1 MKSISVI
8 IPSYND
14 SKKIYNCVNSLLNQS
29 VSNPVEI
36 LIVDSSNKEYQK
48 KVEKL
53 SSLDSRIKIIK
64 LDRQTFPGAARNIGI
79 DHSKGEIIVLIDS
92 DCEADQH
99 WLQNISNHIDD
110 NTVITGIIKNG
121 TKKSILGTCS
131 YLVEFN
137 NFLEFNHGKKRV
149 KTAATCNFAA
159 KRMVFEKVG
168 GFAESRAFE
177 DSLFC
182 HKLISIGGKIC
193 QYDDIIISHN
203 NKTKFKNISANQKML
218 GKYSAIVRLENN
230 MSPKAIFRF
239 PILSFL
245 LPLYRYFSIAT
256 RVIKTSH
263 IFQFILYTP
272 LIIYLL
278 IVWAVGF
285 YQGIFTYRAR

>member
-110 NTVITGIIKNG
+110 NTVITGIINNG
-121 TKKSILGTCS
+121 TKKSI
-131 YLVEFN
+131 
-137 NFLEFNHGKKRV
+137 
-149 KTAATCNFAA
+149 
-159 KRMVFEKVG
+159 
-168 GFAESRAFE
+168 
-177 DSLFC
+177 
-182 HKLISIGGKIC
+182 
-193 QYDDIIISHN
+193 
-203 NKTKFKNISANQKML
+203 
-218 GKYSAIVRLENN
+218 
-230 MSPKAIFRF
+230 
-239 PILSFL
+239 
-245 LPLYRYFSIAT
+245 
-256 RVIKTSH
+256 
-263 IFQFILYTP
+263 
-272 LIIYLL
+272 
-278 IVWAVGF
+278 
-285 YQGIFTYRAR
+285 